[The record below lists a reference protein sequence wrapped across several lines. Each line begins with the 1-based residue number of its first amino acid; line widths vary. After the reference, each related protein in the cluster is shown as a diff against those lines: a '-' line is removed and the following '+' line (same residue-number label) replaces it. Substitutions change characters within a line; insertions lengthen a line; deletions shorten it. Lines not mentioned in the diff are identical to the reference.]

1 MPARLVPLA
10 VGTTAGAVSGLA
22 ESGLV
27 HRLTRGRMW
36 IGVLTTLLVGIVALN
51 VFALSFNASSSRT
64 TRQTDVLQRQNSA
77 LQGQVAAAGASSDRV
92 QTLASTLGMTM
103 PEPGSIGYV
112 EAGPKDAALA
122 AKRLES
128 GAITA
133 GAPVAGSASTSST
146 ATTTT
151 DTTTTTDATAVPT
164 TPTATPTTTTPVATP
179 TIPTTTP
186 TTTTPT
192 ATATPTPTTDPAS
205 GTPTGAVSTP

>member
-36 IGVLTTLLVGIVALN
+36 IGLLTTLLVGIVAIN
-51 VFALSFNASSSRT
+51 VFTLSFNATSSKT
-64 TRQTDVLQRQNSA
+64 TRQADVFQRQNSA
-77 LQGQVAAAGASSDRV
+77 LQGQIAAAGASSDRV
-92 QTLASTLGMTM
+92 QALAGKLGMVV

-122 AKRLES
+122 AQRLES

-133 GAPVAGSASTSST
+133 GAPAATSSTSTSST
-146 ATTTT
+146 ATATT
-151 DTTTTTDATAVPT
+151 DTTTTAVPTAVPT
-164 TPTATPTTTTPVATP
+164 ATPTTPTTTTPVATP
-179 TIPTTTP
+179 TTP
-186 TTTTPT
+186 TTTT
-192 ATATPTPTTDPAS
+192 ATVTPTPTTDPAT
-205 GTPTGAVSTP
+205 GTATGAVSTP

>member
-36 IGVLTTLLVGIVALN
+36 IGLLTTLLVGIVALN
-51 VFALSFNASSSRT
+51 VFTLSVNATSSRT

-77 LQGQVAAAGASSDRV
+77 LQGQIAAAGASSDRM
-92 QTLASTLGMTM
+92 QTLAGKLGMIV
-103 PEPGSIGYV
+103 PELGSIGYV

-122 AKRLES
+122 AQRLES

-133 GAPVAGSASTSST
+133 S

-151 DTTTTTDATAVPT
+151 DTTTPTATTTVPTTTPT
-164 TPTATPTTTTPVATP
+164 TPTAATPTTPVA
-179 TIPTTTP
+179 TP

-192 ATATPTPTTDPAS
+192 ATVTPTTTTDPAS
-205 GTPTGAVSTP
+205 GTATGAVSTP

>member
-36 IGVLTTLLVGIVALN
+36 IGLLTTLLVGIVALN
-51 VFALSFNASSSRT
+51 VFTLSVNATSSRT

-77 LQGQVAAAGASSDRV
+77 LQGQIAAAGASSDRV
-92 QTLASTLGMTM
+92 QTLAGKLGMIV
-103 PEPGSIGYV
+103 PELGSIGYV

-122 AKRLES
+122 AQRLES

-133 GAPVAGSASTSST
+133 GATTTTST
-146 ATTTT
+146 ATTTVP
-151 DTTTTTDATAVPT
+151 TTTPT
-164 TPTATPTTTTPVATP
+164 TPTATTPVATP
-179 TIPTTTP
+179 TTPATTP
-186 TTTTPT
+186 TTTP
-192 ATATPTPTTDPAS
+192 ATATVTPTTTTDPAS
-205 GTPTGAVSTP
+205 GTATGAVSTP